1 MVYCTQCG
9 TEVNTLFTIE
19 MWKNYLFKTFA
30 KKQDSVPA
38 CLKCAVK
45 ISIKYID
52 KKHYISL
59 KHSSVKPM
67 SDLII

>member
-9 TEVNTLFTIE
+9 SEVNSLVTIE
-19 MWKNYLFKTFA
+19 MWRYRFLKTLA
-30 KKQDSVPA
+30 IKEDSVPA

-45 ISIKYID
+45 ISMKYID

-59 KHSSVKPM
+59 KHSSVKAK